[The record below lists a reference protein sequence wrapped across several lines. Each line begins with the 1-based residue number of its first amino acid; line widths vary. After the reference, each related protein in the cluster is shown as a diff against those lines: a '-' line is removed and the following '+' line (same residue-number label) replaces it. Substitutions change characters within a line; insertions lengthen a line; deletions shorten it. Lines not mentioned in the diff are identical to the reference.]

1 MKRLEVLC
9 IALSVSLIVLYN
21 LLPLIVTIKVKNEG
35 ITDNQ
40 SFYANNQVMRA
51 WMAYLVINL
60 VI

>member
-1 MKRLEVLC
+1 M
-9 IALSVSLIVLYN
+9 SVSLIVLYN